1 MTASDI
7 EKMGLLNRLQDTI
20 GEKGA
25 ETLMNIISSGPADDI
40 AELKADVGVLKTDV
54 AELKTD
60 VAVLKTD
67 VAELK
72 TDVAVLKTDVAL
84 LRTDVKNLQ
93 ENMRE
98 MRSDVRDIRGD
109 ITGLRSDMTR
119 VEVTVY
125 KAINRHLTF
134 SVMAIFSA
142 NTITVAAMKLLG

>member
-7 EKMGLLNRLQDTI
+7 EKLGLLSRLQDTI

-67 VAELK
+67 VA
-72 TDVAVLKTDVAL
+72 L

-93 ENMRE
+93 ENMSE
-98 MRSDVRDIRGD
+98 MRSDIRDIRGD